1 MGLSFSL
8 TKAIQKTWWGI
19 SAKVDVCTEDP
30 KIWWVGPRDSRPCS
44 WCTHCYRR
52 GSERY
57 KLQRKIC
64 RRIRV
69 HLQAIL
75 SKRNRVMKPVKIA
88 LKVKEKMRMLQSCK
102 RMSGGTEMYGPL
114 RRAAS
119 THSAS
124 GSSWETYWVLLKQL
138 KWSWMCVFFLSAV
151 IQIAMWANLRLKNRE
166 FCYEDIDFQNERH
179 GDTDQR
185 CPKRNQQASGVS

>member
-1 MGLSFSL
+1 MVED
-8 TKAIQKTWWGI
+8 I
-19 SAKVDVCTEDP
+19 SKDRYLHSGPQNLVRRTQGF
-30 KIWWVGPRDSRPCS
+30 KILQLVYTLLPQRIR
-44 WCTHCYRR
+44 
-52 GSERY
+52 RY

-64 RRIRV
+64 GRIRV

-75 SKRNRVMKPVKIA
+75 SKRNKVMKPVKIA
-88 LKVKEKMRMLQSCK
+88 LKVEEKMRTLQSCK
-102 RMSGGTEMYGPL
+102 RRSRGTEMDGPL

-138 KWSWMCVFFLSAV
+138 KWSWMCIFFLSAV
-151 IQIAMWANLRLKNRE
+151 IQIAMWANLWLKNWE
-166 FCYEDIDFQNERH
+166 LCYEDIDFQNKKQ

-185 CPKRNQQASGVS
+185 CPKRNWQASGVS